1 LEEKY
6 QMLSQIEELHLRL
19 DKLEKQKDQEV
30 LALVEILS
38 NATFFGEL
46 RKANCQ
52 YAMDGQCALFVLQE
66 EAKNKIPIVSECRI
80 KQCEES
86 AKHFHIEL
94 SNITC
99 TLCQE
104 AEAELLSSSPTKKT
118 KIEVNSLEET
128 GVE

>member
-38 NATFFGEL
+38 NSTFFGEL

-52 YAMDGQCALFVLQE
+52 YAMDGQCALFVLQDE
-66 EAKNKIPIVSECRI
+66 MKNKIPIVSECRI
-80 KQCEES
+80 KQCAQA

-104 AEAELLSSSPTKKT
+104 PDNGLLSSSLAKNTKNK
-118 KIEVNSLEET
+118 NGSQEET
-128 GVE
+128 REE

>member
-1 LEEKY
+1 
-6 QMLSQIEELHLRL
+6 MLSQIEELHLRL

-46 RKANCQ
+46 RKTNCQ

-104 AEAELLSSSPTKKT
+104 ADNELSSSSPTKKT
-118 KIEVNSLEET
+118 KIEVNSLEKT

>member
-6 QMLSQIEELHLRL
+6 QMLTQIEELHLRL

-52 YAMDGQCALFVLQE
+52 YALDGQCALFVLQDDT
-66 EAKNKIPIVSECRI
+66 KNKLPIVSECRI
-80 KQCEES
+80 KECAQS

-104 AEAELLSSSPTKKT
+104 PDTELLSSSITKNT
-118 KIEVNSLEET
+118 KNKNGSLEET
-128 GVE
+128 REE

>member
-1 LEEKY
+1 
-6 QMLSQIEELHLRL
+6 MLSQIEELHLRL

-52 YAMDGQCALFVLQE
+52 FAMDGQCALFVLQE
-66 EAKNKIPIVSECRI
+66 EAKDKIPIVSECRI

-104 AEAELLSSSPTKKT
+104 ADTGLLSSSPIKNTKN
-118 KIEVNSLEET
+118 KIGALVET
-128 GVE
+128 RGE